1 MLILLGSCSK
11 KLEKLYYDPDEL
23 ATAKIEKLFTEMLNN
38 DRVRPSYWEM
48 RTFAVMHSAIYS
60 QTVGFLNTTGV
71 FQQNLNYTEGKWNDF
86 YRPAGNGSG
95 TLALYREMQKLYEE
109 LSGSD
114 RIQATIFLKAAAVVL
129 YDQACQMVDLWGDIP
144 FSEAGSLNLNGE
156 AVMAKFDKGEDIY
169 REAIDVLYELNDY
182 FATVQPDLSTQNLF
196 RTQDILLRGDVT
208 KWRRYCNALR
218 LRLLMRISNVM
229 EEYSRSRVTEM
240 LSRPDKF
247 PLLSEQAGYNPAEED
262 ILLQPMANYNL
273 YLWEAMTEMTNFS
286 APWHMLENVLLPV
299 NDPRIPVLYDKYGT
313 YIGSEFNPNTGYHAM
328 PVDWPLEQQ
337 QVNLGK
343 FAVLD
348 SATFLYNSFIPGI
361 VMSSAEV
368 SFLKAEAFLRWGGGN
383 PADMYNLGIRQSID
397 FYYYLN
403 RLNARYKN
411 PEPLPSESDLAEFLS
426 HPLLKLT
433 GSTEEKLEK
442 IATQRWAHF
451 NFLQSAQAWSE
462 LRRTGYPRLNFRKNS
477 QPDAAEPPRRLV
489 YPGNEV
495 TYNVNYEAVREK
507 DKPYF
512 AVFWQTD

>member
-229 EEYSRSRVTEM
+229 
-240 LSRPDKF
+240 
-247 PLLSEQAGYNPAEED
+247 
-262 ILLQPMANYNL
+262 
-273 YLWEAMTEMTNFS
+273 
-286 APWHMLENVLLPV
+286 
-299 NDPRIPVLYDKYGT
+299 
-313 YIGSEFNPNTGYHAM
+313 
-328 PVDWPLEQQ
+328 
-337 QVNLGK
+337 
-343 FAVLD
+343 
-348 SATFLYNSFIPGI
+348 
-361 VMSSAEV
+361 
-368 SFLKAEAFLRWGGGN
+368 
-383 PADMYNLGIRQSID
+383 
-397 FYYYLN
+397 
-403 RLNARYKN
+403 
-411 PEPLPSESDLAEFLS
+411 
-426 HPLLKLT
+426 
-433 GSTEEKLEK
+433 
-442 IATQRWAHF
+442 
-451 NFLQSAQAWSE
+451 
-462 LRRTGYPRLNFRKNS
+462 
-477 QPDAAEPPRRLV
+477 
-489 YPGNEV
+489 
-495 TYNVNYEAVREK
+495 
-507 DKPYF
+507 
-512 AVFWQTD
+512 